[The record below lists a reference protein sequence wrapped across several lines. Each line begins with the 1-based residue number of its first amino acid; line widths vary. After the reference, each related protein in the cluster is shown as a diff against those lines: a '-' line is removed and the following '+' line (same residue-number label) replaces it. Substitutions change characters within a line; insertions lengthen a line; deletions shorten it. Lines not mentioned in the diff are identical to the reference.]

1 MNILLVRPDGIGD
14 EILSLPV
21 ATELR
26 RLMPAARLSFLS
38 SGYAAPVLAHHPDLD
53 EVLTVT
59 GEERLSELVRLFRGG
74 NAPAAPASVRSGH
87 PLLRHCKGSVSGVRF
102 DAAIFLKPFRR
113 LMAASW
119 LARVPLRLGTG
130 YRWYSWLLNR
140 RVYEHRSDFSRHE
153 SEYNLGLLH
162 GLSLSPGEVTPPR
175 LVVTAEER
183 AWARPFL
190 GESPRLRVLVHP
202 GGFSSRIWRAVHF
215 RDLVLRLAREG
226 HEVLVT
232 GNAVERDRFRVET
245 QASEWPRGV
254 RNLMGELTLRQ
265 LMAVIAESQVV
276 VSISTGPM
284 HIAAALGV
292 PTVSLFDPRRN
303 QSPTRWRPLGRGI
316 VLMPAVPTCEKCI
329 HEACPYWDCLDQITV
344 ETVGARVTRVLA
356 TDKASELIRPIEVA
370 RV

>member
-1 MNILLVRPDGIGD
+1 VKILLVRPDGIGD

-38 SGYAAPVLAHHPDLD
+38 SVYAAPVLADHPDLD

-59 GEERLSELVRLFRGG
+59 GDERLVDLVRLFR
-74 NAPAAPASVRSGH
+74 
-87 PLLRHCKGSVSGVRF
+87 CGV
-102 DAAIFLKPFRR
+102 DAALFLKPFRR
-113 LMAASW
+113 LMTAAW
-119 LARVPLRLGTG
+119 LARVPLRVGTG

-140 RVYEHRSDFSRHE
+140 RVYEHRSDFLRHE
-153 SEYNLGLLH
+153 SAYNLGLLR
-162 GLSLSPGEVTPPR
+162 GLSLSPGEITPPR
-175 LVVTAEER
+175 LVVTSEER
-183 AWARPFL
+183 AWVRAFL

-202 GGFSSRIWRAVHF
+202 GGFSSRIWKLVHF

-226 HEVLVT
+226 RAVLLT

-245 QASEWPRGV
+245 RVSEWPRGV

-265 LMAVIAESQVV
+265 LVAVIAESHVV
-276 VSISTGPM
+276 VSMVTGPM
-284 HIAAALGV
+284 HLAAALGV

-303 QSPTRWRPLGRGI
+303 QSPIRWRPLGKSLI
-316 VLMPAVPTCEKCI
+316 LMPEVPTCEKCTR
-329 HEACPYWDCLDQITV
+329 EACPYWDCLDQITV
-344 ETVGARVTRVLA
+344 ETVGARVTQVLA
-356 TDKASELIRPIEVA
+356 SDNPSVLIRPIEVV